1 MRANFVAIPK
11 DAADGK
17 TLPAVALNR
26 KMRTRRDFIE
36 AIAAFGG
43 SVSAAMAALELAAPA
58 RAAAFRLDGSANGTP
73 VVILGAG
80 VAGLCAAYELGKAG
94 YACTV
99 LEARARP
106 GGRVWTVRNGDRH
119 TETNGSTQTAAFGD
133 GQYLNPGPARVPQ
146 HHVTMDYYREFGIA
160 VEQFGNVNM
169 SAYYYSS
176 LAPDGARRIRMR
188 AAKVALRGYTSELLA
203 KAVAHD
209 ALDAPLTADDKARL
223 LEFLVS
229 DGSLDKSDLHFVND
243 GTAGYRELPGAGDR
257 TGVPDDPL
265 GLWPLIRG
273 RYGTFFRAEY
283 DLNMQL
289 TMFQPVGGIDAL
301 PHAFAARLG
310 KIVRY
315 GAVVTAIRKTP
326 NGVRITY
333 TDAGGTPRAIDGA
346 YCICTIPLPVLRTIP
361 ADFSPAFAASI
372 ARVDY
377 MASVKIGLSFKR
389 RFWEEDDR
397 IMGGISRTDETITQV
412 WYPSY
417 GYFGRTGVLTGA
429 YATGENARTLG
440 NLPPAERTA
449 LALREGARIHPQ
461 YPAEF
466 DSSISVA
473 WQHTPYNLG
482 AWVAWTTETRKNDY
496 PVLLQPDGP
505 IYLAGEHMS
514 YINAWQAGALE
525 SARFVA
531 TALHRRVRASA
542 A

>member
-1 MRANFVAIPK
+1 
-11 DAADGK
+11 
-17 TLPAVALNR
+17 
-26 KMRTRRDFIE
+26 MRTRRDFIE
-36 AIAAFGG
+36 AVAAFGG
-43 SVSAAMAALELAAPA
+43 SVSAAMAALDLAVPA
-58 RAAAFRLDGSANGTP
+58 RAAAFGLSGTGHGTP

-99 LEARARP
+99 LEARTRP
-106 GGRVWTVRNGDRH
+106 GGRVWTIRNGDRH
-119 TETNGSTQTAAFGD
+119 TEIDGTTQTAAFGD

-169 SAYYYSS
+169 NAYYYST
-176 LAPDGARRIRMR
+176 LGPPGGERIRMR
-188 AAKVALRGYTSELLA
+188 AAKVALRGYTAELLA

-209 ALDAPLTADDKARL
+209 ALDAPLTPDDKAKL
-223 LEFLVS
+223 LEFLVG
-229 DGSLDKSDLHFVND
+229 DGALDKSDLHFVND
-243 GTAGYRELPGAGDR
+243 GAAGFRTPPGAANRPGI
-257 TGVPDDPL
+257 PDDPL

-273 RYGTFFRAEY
+273 RYGTFFRGEY
-283 DLNMQL
+283 EISQQL

-301 PHAFAARLG
+301 PRAFAARLG
-310 KIVRY
+310 KRVRY
-315 GAVVTAIRKTP
+315 GAAVTAIRKTA

-333 TDAGGTPRAIDGA
+333 TDAAGRPRALDGA

-361 ADFSPAFAASI
+361 ADFSPPFAASI
-372 ARVDY
+372 ARVGY
-377 MASVKIGLSFKR
+377 MDSVKVGLSFKR

-397 IMGGISRTDETITQV
+397 IMGGISRTDQTIGQI

-417 GYFGRTGVLTGA
+417 GYFGKTGVLTGA
-429 YATGENARTLG
+429 YATAAAARTIGAL
-440 NLPPAERTA
+440 NPAEREA
-449 LALREGARIHPQ
+449 LALREGAKIHPQ
-461 YPAEF
+461 YPDEF
-466 DSSISVA
+466 IGSLSVA
-473 WQHTPYNLG
+473 WQKMPYNAG
-482 AWVAWTTETRKNDY
+482 AWVAWTSETRKNDY

-531 TALHRRVRASA
+531 NALHRRVLGSA